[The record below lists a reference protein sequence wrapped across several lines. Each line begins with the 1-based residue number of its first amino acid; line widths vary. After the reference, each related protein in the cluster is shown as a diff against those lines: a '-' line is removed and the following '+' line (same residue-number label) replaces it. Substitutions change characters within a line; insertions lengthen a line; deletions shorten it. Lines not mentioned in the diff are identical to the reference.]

1 MADKVLFVD
10 DEVDVLEGLRR
21 TLHKEFEVH
30 IAVGGAQALAVIE
43 EHGPFPVVVSDM
55 RMPGMSGAQLLARV
69 KELAPDTVRIL
80 LTGYTDLNSAIEAV
94 NDGHVFRFLTKPCP
108 KELLVRSIAEAV
120 EQYRLIT
127 VEHNLLEDTLLG
139 SIKVLADVLNAAN
152 PEAFGRSLRIARY
165 VRHMAAK
172 LGADPHWSYEAAAAL
187 SQLGCITLDS
197 DLILRAY
204 TGAELSAE
212 EQKLFNSHPEAGA
225 RLLEQ
230 IPRLGPVAWMI
241 SHQLSEEIPN
251 HVPGLSETAENE
263 TVLGAKILKLAIE
276 FDSMRMLSFS
286 AAQAVEKFLT
296 KYKDLPR
303 EAIEALK
310 TLGPVPTEMELRKI
324 STSKL
329 AVGMY
334 LDQEIRNKQGMLLV
348 PKGQE
353 ITQPILMRIAN
364 HWRTGTI
371 ENEIMALV
379 PVAQV
384 FSLASAMGSTH
395 SPQAELP

>member
-1 MADKVLFVD
+1 MSPL
-10 DEVDVLEGLRR
+10 GGYRR
-21 TLHKEFEVH
+21 WLLSKS
-30 IAVGGAQALAVIE
+30 
-43 EHGPFPVVVSDM
+43 SDM
-55 RMPGMSGAQLLARV
+55 RMPGMSGAQLLAKV

-94 NDGHVFRFLTKPCP
+94 NDGHVYRFLTKPCS
-108 KELLVRSIAEAV
+108 KELLVSSIAEAI
-120 EQYRLIT
+120 EQYRLLK

-165 VRHMAAK
+165 VRHMVAK
-172 LGADPHWSYEAAAAL
+172 LGVGPHWSYEAAAAL
-187 SQLGCITLDS
+187 SQLGCITLDT

-204 TGAELSAE
+204 TGAELSVE
-212 EQKLFNSHPEAGA
+212 ERKLFNSHPEAGA

-241 SHQLSEEIPN
+241 SHQLSEEIPS
-251 HVPGLSETAENE
+251 HVPGLSEAAEKQ
-263 TVLGAKILKLAIE
+263 TLLGAKILRLAIA
-276 FDSMRMLSFS
+276 FDSMRMSSFS
-286 AAQAVEKFLT
+286 PAQAVEKFLSQ
-296 KYKDLPR
+296 YKDIPR

-310 TLGPVPTEMELRKI
+310 TLGPVPTQMQLRKI

-364 HWRTGTI
+364 HCRTGTI
-371 ENEIMALV
+371 DNEVMALV
-379 PVAQV
+379 PVDQDLLASV
-384 FSLASAMGSTH
+384 MHPTPLPATGASLAT
-395 SPQAELP
+395 